1 LRLDGIDPPNHRERP
16 AKAAEAE
23 RTAAAIEAAK
33 TVTFAQVAAEVI
45 AKERSKWKSQSMQE
59 FDPSGAK
66 PWRC

>member
-1 LRLDGIDPPNHRERP
+1 LRLDGSDPPDHRERQ

-23 RTAAAIEAAK
+23 RTAAAIEAA

-59 FDPSGAK
+59 FDP
-66 PWRC
+66 